1 MIFGRKPLRALCL
14 LLVACAHGAPS
25 SGSTDPSLEPVAFIT
40 GDWMRAS
47 GPERVEEHWLPPHA
61 GTMFG
66 VSRTADGDRTVFFE
80 YLRIEKQGDAI
91 VYLSSP
97 KGRDPPTPFTLV
109 KSETNRAVFE
119 NPSHDHPQ
127 RVSYWIAGGKLH
139 AAIEMLDGSKRSEWV
154 FTRR

>member
-1 MIFGRKPLRALCL
+1 MRV
-14 LLVACAHGAPS
+14 LLVLLAACAHGGAAPV
-25 SGSTDPSLEPVAFIT
+25 STDPSLEPVAFIA
-40 GDWMRAS
+40 GDWMRAA
-47 GPERVEEHWLPPHA
+47 GPERVEEHWLAPHA

-97 KGRDPPTPFTLV
+97 RGRDPPTPFTLV
-109 KSETNRAVFE
+109 KSEPNRAVFE
-119 NPSHDHPQ
+119 NPAHDHPQ
-127 RVSYWIAGGKLH
+127 RVSYWIIGGKLH
-139 AAIEMLDGSKRSEWV
+139 AAIENLDGSKKSEWV